1 MNCLNKASV
10 LILTTA
16 LIAFILCSCGGTGD
30 NAGDTADNTSGKI
43 SIVTT
48 IFPPADF
55 AKNIGG
61 EYVEVK
67 ELLKPG
73 AESHTFEPTPKDILA
88 IQNCDLFIYVG
99 GESDTWIDGILSSID
114 NPDMHTLKMIDAVE
128 ALSEELV
135 EGMEE
140 EHEEHEGH
148 DEESEEEELDEHV
161 WTSVRNAMLIS
172 EAIRDELKVVD
183 PKHEAAYTANCE
195 AYTAKLSELDKAY
208 RDTIG
213 SAKRTEIIVADRFP
227 FRYMAH
233 EYGLTYYAAFPGCS
247 ADSEPSARTL
257 SFLID
262 KATEDEIPVIFHIE
276 FSNEKIADSV
286 VEVCGAKK
294 SLLHSCHNLS
304 QEELDRG
311 EDYIGIMQNNLENL
325 KEALN

>member
-1 MNCLNKASV
+1 MNCLNKAAFSV
-10 LILTTA
+10 VTIVLLACLLCGCTA
-16 LIAFILCSCGGTGD
+16 PVQN
-30 NAGDTADNTSGKI
+30 NADDTSGKI

-55 AKNIGG
+55 AANIGG
-61 EYVEVK
+61 EYVEVN

-140 EHEEHEGH
+140 EHEGH
-148 DEESEEEELDEHV
+148 DEDGEEEELDEHV
-161 WTSVRNAMLIS
+161 WTSVRNAGLIS
-172 EAIRDELKVVD
+172 QTIYDELSVID
-183 PKHEAAYTANCE
+183 PEHKDAYKENLDT
-195 AYTAKLSELDKAY
+195 YSAKLSELDKAY

-262 KATEDEIPVIFHIE
+262 KAVEDEIPVIFYIE

-304 QEELDRG
+304 QEELNAG
-311 EDYIGIMQNNLENL
+311 EDYIGIMQKNLENL